1 MFPPNVSGD
10 RGGSGRAASTGVTG
24 RRRAERIQNSRISR
38 CQPPHTGVCC
48 AADMPNDAESWVQ
61 SLGLA
66 PHPEGGFYA
75 ETFRSDLGLAV
86 HGGRR
91 AASTA
96 IYFLLRAQ
104 DFSAFH
110 RVRSDEVWH
119 HYAGDALELILLDAQ
134 GALRRL
140 TLGSDLAH
148 GERPQAVAP
157 RDVLQAARV
166 LPGGRD
172 GFALC
177 GCTVAPGFEFA
188 DFELPERSRLQAQ
201 FPEHAALFETF
212 CR

>member
-1 MFPPNVSGD
+1 MP
-10 RGGSGRAASTGVTG
+10 
-24 RRRAERIQNSRISR
+24 
-38 CQPPHTGVCC
+38 
-48 AADMPNDAESWVQ
+48 ADPDPLIQ
-61 SLGLA
+61 SLGLK

-75 ETFRSDLGLAV
+75 ETFRSELPVQA
-86 HGGRR
+86 HGGSR

-104 DFSAFH
+104 DISAFH

-119 HYAGDALELILLDAQ
+119 HYAGDALELLLLDASGTLQ
-134 GALRRL
+134 RLR
-140 TLGSDLAH
+140 LGSDFAR

-157 RDVLQAARV
+157 ADVLQAARV
-166 LPGGRD
+166 LPGGAH

-188 DFELPERSRLQAQ
+188 DFELPERRTLQAR
-201 FPEHAALFETF
+201 FPTHGPLFETF